1 MLFFNDVHSFKAGF
15 VDQKP
20 YRTCASRFCTP
31 SGISLDSDIRI
42 ETCCHSNLCNDIPR
56 RNLDEFFHVSFFL
69 FSLVSW
75 SAWSKWYSRSSTRR
89 PDTSPADLARFGPD
103 QWTTQRRRPATS
115 RMYVVNEIANGD
127 QKSSSKESSE
137 EDNNVVKPKLKF
149 NASNPATF
157 GINWK
162 RVPFEKDFGNP
173 AASISKLLI
182 LIMPILIV
190 LLF

>member
-1 MLFFNDVHSFKAGF
+1 M
-15 VDQKP
+15 
-20 YRTCASRFCTP
+20 
-31 SGISLDSDIRI
+31 DSDIRI

-56 RNLDEFFHVSFFL
+56 KNFLSNISMFHSFD

-75 SAWSKWYSRSSTRR
+75 STWSKWYSRTSTRR
-89 PDTSPADLARFGPD
+89 PDTSPANLARSDAD
-103 QWTTQRRRPATS
+103 QSTTQRRRPATS
-115 RMYVVNEIANGD
+115 RMYVVNEIVNND
-127 QKSSSKESSE
+127 PKSSSKESSE
-137 EDNNVVKPKLKF
+137 EDNEVNKPKLKF

-162 RVPFEKDFGNP
+162 RIPFEKDFGNP